1 MSIAGNPLKE
11 GLLRDVM
18 QVTYRDS
25 VEEIDSF
32 ELVVNNWDA
41 DSRQP
46 QPKYE
51 PSVASPQHEG
61 IFDPGTETG
70 AAHGLHG
77 GDDVDADRRHHNS
90 GA

>member
-1 MSIAGNPLKE
+1 MATTTVDIFNNHRTFYVPQFQVSIAGKTLKE

-41 DSRQP
+41 GVRQP

-51 PSVASPQHEG
+51 PLRA
-61 IFDPGTETG
+61 
-70 AAHGLHG
+70 
-77 GDDVDADRRHHNS
+77 
-90 GA
+90 